1 MADGAINHPYFPRD
15 THLPHYK
22 PNITSIEELL
32 GLFFGLVAVLNVLLW
47 LGTRGR
53 CLGVRV
59 KVCWFVTC
67 GLIHS
72 ILEGYFSLYHRT
84 LAGEDTYL
92 AQMWKEYGQG
102 DSRYVSG
109 ETCMVAME
117 SITAWVDGPLCLLTA
132 TAFLVPGMSGWRYV
146 LQLAVSICQLYG
158 DTLYF
163 STEIL
168 ENFRHSEY
176 GHPLHFWFYFFFLN
190 MIWIV
195 VPSLN
200 IFDAVRKLVAVQRH
214 VDSTNK
220 SSGKPSKKRR

>member
-72 ILEGYFSLYHRT
+72 ILEG
-84 LAGEDTYL
+84 
-92 AQMWKEYGQG
+92 
-102 DSRYVSG
+102 G